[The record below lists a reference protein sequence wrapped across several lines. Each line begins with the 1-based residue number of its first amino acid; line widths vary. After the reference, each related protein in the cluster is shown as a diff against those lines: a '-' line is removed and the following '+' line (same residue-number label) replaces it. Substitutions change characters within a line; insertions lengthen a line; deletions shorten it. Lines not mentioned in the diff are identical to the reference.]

1 MPEISEDRTNVLE
14 ALGLF
19 ASLSALLA
27 STGALAE
34 DEYVWVFAEG
44 QRYQVAASAATDH
57 HINRADGTKL
67 YVVPND
73 EGRLN
78 LLAFG
83 VHPAR
88 DDLTDDRDAI
98 QAAINAAADVGN
110 GVVAVPSG
118 TYYIG
123 SDLELKAYVTLE
135 GTGVYYRGGATKY
148 EIGTELKALPGCTTM
163 ITAVGGDPETY
174 LRSAG
179 IVGIMLDGNSSAQI
193 GINITETVQS
203 HIRMCSFARFVAG
216 APDGE
221 GGTLAGGAAIYGG
234 GVLYDIIEQN
244 SFMPGDYYA
253 VYFQEALKTLP
264 QLYYGANHGF
274 IRDNSISAR
283 YGVLTEGIQDVY
295 GNAFELS
302 EVLGEAALHINGAG
316 ANSSNAIWGN
326 YFELHPEQLT
336 EDPDTFAHYRAIK
349 CKATTSAIFC
359 NRFFGDASVYATSG
373 SGSAID
379 LDATNYGVSV
389 NDNEFK
395 YWDVAIKL
403 RQPSATTGATGGGLN
418 STVVGV
424 NHYHAS
430 VTTRVANSPAEARTF
445 NDTTHAAPLLE
456 VQEQEAFYRSGGTF
470 HGSALLGTTSPMA
483 AVNLYWGNHL
493 RFDHDSQEA
502 AVTVSTVNGADPGGL
517 FTISAKASDKTI
529 LADSA
534 FGLASGADFTLPAD
548 VDLLFVTDPEGNVR
562 EVGRTSALHTVVQH
576 DFGSGNEDAVEI
588 SPGVFVRVDVA

>member
-1 MPEISEDRTNVLE
+1 MPEISEDRTNVRK

-34 DEYVWVFAEG
+34 DEHVWVFAEG

-57 HINRADGTKL
+57 HISRANGTKL

-98 QAAINAAADVGN
+98 QAAIDAAAAVGN

-148 EIGTELKALPGCTTM
+148 EIGTEFKALPGCTTM
-163 ITAVGGDPETY
+163 LTAVGGDPETY

-179 IVGIMLDGNSSAQI
+179 IVGIMLDGNSNAQI

-216 APDGE
+216 APDGD
-221 GGTLAGGAAIYGG
+221 GGTLPGGAAIYGG

-336 EDPDTFAHYRAIK
+336 KDPDTFAHYRAIK
-349 CKATTSAIFC
+349 CKAATSKIFC
-359 NRFFGDASVYATSG
+359 NRFFGDASVYATDG

-389 NDNEFK
+389 DGNEFK

-403 RQPSATTGATGGGLN
+403 RQPAAMIGATGGGLN
-418 STVVGV
+418 STIVGV

-456 VQEQEAFYRSGGTF
+456 MQDEEAFYRSGGTF
-470 HGSALLGTTSPMA
+470 HGSALLGTTSAIA

-493 RFDHDSQEA
+493 RFDHDSQGS

-517 FTISAKASDKTI
+517 FTISAKVADKTI
-529 LADSA
+529 LANSA
-534 FGLASGADFTLPAD
+534 FNLAAGVDFTLPAD
-548 VDLLFVTDPEGNVR
+548 VDLVFVTDPEGNIR

-576 DFGSGNEDAVEI
+576 DFGSGDEDAIEI
-588 SPGVFVRVDVA
+588 SPGIFVRVDVT

>member
-1 MPEISEDRTNVLE
+1 MPEISEDRTNVRE

-27 STGALAE
+27 STGTLAE
-34 DEYVWVFAEG
+34 DEHVWVFAEG

-57 HINRADGTKL
+57 HISRADGTKL

-98 QAAINAAADVGN
+98 QTAINAAAAVGN

-163 ITAVGGDPETY
+163 LTAVGGDPETY

-179 IVGIMLDGNSSAQI
+179 IVGIMLDGNSNAQI
-193 GINITETVQS
+193 GINITETVQP

-216 APDGE
+216 ASDGD
-221 GGTLAGGAAIYGG
+221 GGTLPGGAAIYGG
-234 GVLYDIIEQN
+234 GILYNIIEQN

-253 VYFQEALKTLP
+253 VYSQENLKSLP
-264 QLYYGANHGF
+264 QIYYGANHGY
-274 IRDNSISAR
+274 IRDNAISAR
-283 YGVLTEGIQDVY
+283 YGVLHEGIQDIY
-295 GNAFELS
+295 GNAFEIS
-302 EVLGEAALHINGAG
+302 EVLGEAALHINGA
-316 ANSSNAIWGN
+316 SSNSYCAIWGN
-326 YFELHPEQLT
+326 YFEIHPEQLT
-336 EDPDTFAHYRAIK
+336 ADPDTFETYCAIK
-349 CKATTSAIFC
+349 CKAMTGKIFC
-359 NRFFGDASVYATSG
+359 NRIIGDADVYDTVG
-373 SGSAID
+373 SGPAID

-389 NDNEFK
+389 DGNDFK
-395 YWDVAIKL
+395 YWDVAIKM
-403 RQPSATTGATGGGLN
+403 RQPVFTIGAVSGGLN
-418 STVVGV
+418 STDIGI
-424 NHYHAS
+424 NHFHAS
-430 VTTRVANSPAEARTF
+430 VTTRVANSPAATRTF
-445 NDTTHAAPLLE
+445 NDTTHASPLWE
-456 VQEQEAFYRSGGTF
+456 MQDQEAFYRSGGTF
-470 HGSALLGTTSPMA
+470 HGSALLGTTSAMA

-493 RFDHDSQEA
+493 RFDHDSQGS

-517 FTISAKASDKTI
+517 FTISAKVADKTI

-548 VDLLFVTDPEGNVR
+548 VDLLFVTDPEGNIR

-576 DFGSGNEDAVEI
+576 DFGSGNENAIEI
-588 SPGVFVRVDVA
+588 SPGVFVRADVT